1 MAKRHTSDFT
11 PNMEDLREELRLARQ
26 ALQAAYDQFNY
37 ADDPVLVEACI
48 YEIKATQARYDYL
61 LRRIKLLSGRPVAL
75 RHATISAASPCVA
88 ASATK
93 GGNICPS

>member
-11 PNMEDLREELRLARQ
+11 PTVQDLHEELRLAQQ
-26 ALQAAYDQFNY
+26 ALQTAYDQFNY

-61 LRRIKLLSGRPVAL
+61 LRRIKLLSGRPVAM
-75 RHATISAASPCVA
+75 RHGAVSAASPCVA

-93 GGNICPS
+93 GGKICPS